1 MTRHIQPPDYPT
13 TGHPYV
19 DNALRNAWREYRDYL
34 QQHNPYGR
42 YVQLYYGASLIPEN
56 IFFDRTKLVEEP
68 PIPRKLKKDLTKKM
82 LAEAFTYYEP
92 DHYTPKGV
100 LL

>member
-1 MTRHIQPPDYPT
+1 MTRRIQPPDHPT

-34 QQHNPYGR
+34 AKMGIYER
-42 YVQLYYGASLIPEN
+42 YWATYCGGNSAAEDSYCIV
-56 IFFDRTKLVEEP
+56 
-68 PIPRKLKKDLTKKM
+68 PIIKGLHVPRKPKKAFIKETLKHS
-82 LAEAFTYYEP
+82 FTYHDPTY
-92 DHYTPKGV
+92 YTPKRA